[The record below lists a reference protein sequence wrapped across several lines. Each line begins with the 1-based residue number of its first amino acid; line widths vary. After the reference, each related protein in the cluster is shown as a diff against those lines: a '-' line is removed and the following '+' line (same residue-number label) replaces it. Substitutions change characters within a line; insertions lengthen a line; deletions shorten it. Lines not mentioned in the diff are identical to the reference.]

1 MLHQNS
7 PFSPGTLVR
16 ARRRDWVVLPSAE
29 PEVLRL
35 RPLAGRE
42 GYEIGILLP
51 LEPGSVKPADFPLPP
66 PQPGDAT
73 GSLLLFDA
81 TRLSLRSGATPFRS
95 LGRLSVVPRP
105 YQFVPLIMAL
115 RLDPVRLLIAD
126 DVGVGKTIEAA
137 MIARELLDRGIA
149 KRLAVICPAHLCD
162 QWEVELREKFGLE
175 TAVIQ
180 PSRIAR
186 LERDLPRQNLSIFQ
200 YYPHLVVSIDFIK
213 SDRHRGHFIQNAP
226 DLIIVDEAHLAAR
239 PRGDQR
245 LQHQRYA
252 FLRDLAS
259 DPRRHLLLV
268 TATPH
273 SGIEESFRSLLGL
286 INPDFD
292 LDESGPSRELERH
305 VLLPH
310 LVQRRRRDLQ
320 RWPGAKTPFPERDS
334 QEVKY
339 TLSDPYRDLFNQV
352 LAYCRET
359 VASGQG
365 LRVQHQRV
373 RHWAAIALL
382 RCVLS
387 SPEAAAAVLSEHA
400 RRKGFGEDI
409 LYETADEVDQ
419 VYRPQVLD
427 PFGEEGAG
435 DYAPSAP
442 VEDSEANLSDTERRR
457 LSHFLKTAQ
466 KLKGPDNDHKLAAVS
481 RIVRHLLREGYRP
494 IVFCRFIPTANYLQT
509 WLGQILGAEFLA
521 LRVIAVT
528 GEIGDQERRA
538 RVEELVKNPTRV
550 LVATDCLSEGI
561 NLQDHFDAVVHYDL
575 PWNPNRL
582 EQREG
587 RVDRFGQR
595 RRIIKTVLLYGA
607 DNQVDLVVLD
617 ALIRKAKTIRDR
629 LGITVPVPAQAEQII
644 QAVVDSV
651 LLRRPTRGP
660 QLLLE
665 FTDPEVSRLHAEWEA
680 AADREGKQRAYF
692 SQHGIQPEEVARE
705 LAATDPVLGEPEAV
719 ARFLADAAQ
728 RFGGR
733 LLPAEKPGVFF
744 LSPGS
749 LTSSLQTLGNY
760 EFPLRVTFDR
770 LQDEKS
776 VYLGRTHPIIETFC
790 QEVISLAFAPQ
801 PDERFARSGAMF
813 TGAVS
818 LRTVILLLG
827 CRYLLKEQVAE
838 FAEEVVVA
846 AFQRQESKLQWLAPL
861 ESEARR
867 LLTTARPVANIPPEE
882 RAGQVRWALEFLQSQ
897 NRWYQPLIDW
907 RTKNLLESHQRL
919 RKLVKA
925 PPLTIQPHTPP
936 DILGCYVLVPAG
948 GKP

>member
-1 MLHQNS
+1 MASQY
-7 PFSPGTLVR
+7 SPGALVN
-16 ARRRDWVVLPSAE
+16 ARGRDWVVLPSLE

-35 RPLAGRE
+35 RPLTG
-42 GYEIGILLP
+42 GDGNEIGIFLP
-51 LEPGSVKPADFPLPP
+51 LERGSINPATFPAPE

-81 TRLSLRSGATPFRS
+81 ARLSLRSGATPFRS

-137 MIARELLDRGIA
+137 MIVRELLDRGLA

-162 QWEVELREKFGLE
+162 QWEMELWEKFGLE

-186 LERDLPRQNLSIFQ
+186 LERDLPRADLSIYQ

-213 SDRHRGHFIQNAP
+213 SERHRGPFLQNAP
-226 DLIIVDEAHLAAR
+226 DLVIVDEAHMAAR

-286 INPDFD
+286 INPNFDF
-292 LDESGPSRELERH
+292 DESGLSPELDRN

-310 LVQRRRRDLQ
+310 VVQRRRRDLE
-320 RWPGAKTPFPERDS
+320 RWLGAETPFPERDS
-334 QEVKY
+334 SEVRY
-339 TLSDPYRDLFNQV
+339 TLSDPYRGLFNEV

-359 VASGQG
+359 VESGQG
-365 LRVQHQRV
+365 LRIQQQRV

-400 RRKGFGEDI
+400 KRKGFGEEI
-409 LYETADEVDQ
+409 IYETQDEVDQ

-427 PFGEEGAG
+427 PVGEEDAG
-435 DYAPSAP
+435 DYAPRAP
-442 VEDSEANLSDTERRR
+442 VEDSESHLSDPERRR
-457 LSHFLKTAQ
+457 LTHFLRTAHR
-466 KLKGPDNDHKLAAVS
+466 LKGPDTDHKLAAVS
-481 RIVRHLLREGYRP
+481 QIVRDLLRESFRP
-494 IVFCRFIPTANYLQT
+494 IVFCRFIPTAKYLEA
-509 WLGQILGAEFLA
+509 WLRKLLSQEFPA

-528 GEIGDQERRA
+528 GEIGDEERRA

-595 RRIIKTVLLYGA
+595 RSTIKTVLLYGV

-617 ALIRKAKTIRDR
+617 VLIRKAKTIRAR
-629 LGITVPVPAQAEQII
+629 LGITVPVPAQAEQVI

-651 LLRRPTRGP
+651 LLRRPTRGV
-660 QLLLE
+660 QLQLE
-665 FTDPEVSRLHAEWEA
+665 FTDPAVSRLHAEWEA

-705 LAATDPVLGEPEAV
+705 LEATDPVLGEPEAV
-719 ARFLADAAQ
+719 ARFLANAAQ
-728 RFGGR
+728 RFAGQ
-733 LLPAEKPGVFF
+733 LLDYKEKPGVFH
-744 LSPGS
+744 LHPGN
-749 LTSSLQTLGNY
+749 LTNSLQTLGNY

-770 LQDEKS
+770 LKDETA
-776 VYLGRTHPIIETFC
+776 VYLGRTHPIIETYC
-790 QEVISLAFAPQ
+790 LEVLGRAFAPA
-801 PDERFARSGAMF
+801 PDELFARTGAMF
-813 TGAVS
+813 TDTVR
-818 LRTVILLLG
+818 LRTAVLMLRF
-827 CRYLLKEQVAE
+827 RYLLREQVEE
-838 FAEEVVVA
+838 FAEEIVLA
-846 AFQRQESKLQWLAPL
+846 AFQRPEDKLTWLEPL
-861 ESEARR
+861 DEAARH
-867 LLTTARPVANIPPEE
+867 LLQAASPVANMPPAD
-882 RAGQVRWALEFLQSQ
+882 RTDHVSWALKMLQGDD
-897 NRWYQPLIDW
+897 WFKPLVEQ
-907 RTKNLLESHQRL
+907 RTGELQKSHQRL
-919 RKLVKA
+919 RKLVRA
-925 PPLTIQPHTPP
+925 PKLTIKPHLPP

-948 GKP
+948 GKS

>member
-1 MLHQNS
+1 MRNLEYV
-7 PFSPGTLVR
+7 PGTLVHVR
-16 ARRRDWVVLPSAE
+16 GRDWVVLPTQEAD
-29 PEVLRL
+29 VLRL
-35 RPLAGRE
+35 RPLTGGDTA
-42 GYEIGILLP
+42 EIGLFLP
-51 LEPGSVKPADFPLPP
+51 IESDSVSSTSFSPP
-66 PQPGDAT
+66 DCRITGDAT
-73 GSLLLFDA
+73 GSLILFDA
-81 TRLSLRSGATPFRS
+81 TRLSLRSSATPFRS

-115 RLDPVRLLIAD
+115 RLDPVRLLVAD

-137 MIARELLDRGIA
+137 MIARELLDRGLA

-162 QWEVELREKFGLE
+162 QWEMELREKFGFE

-186 LERDLPRQNLSIFQ
+186 LERNLPRQDLSIFR

-213 SDRHRGHFIQNAP
+213 SDRHRGHFLQNAP
-226 DLIIVDEAHLAAR
+226 DLVIVDEAHMAAR
-239 PRGDQR
+239 PRGEQR

-259 DPRRHLLLV
+259 DPSRHLLLV

-292 LDESGPSRELERH
+292 LDESGPSRELERK

-310 LVQRRRRDLQ
+310 VVQRRRRDLE
-320 RWPGAKTPFPERDS
+320 RWLGAETPFPERDPS
-334 QEVKY
+334 EVRY
-339 TLSDPYRDLFNQV
+339 TLSDPYRGLFNEV
-352 LAYCRET
+352 LVYCRET
-359 VASGQG
+359 VESGQG
-365 LRVQHQRV
+365 LRVQQQRV

-387 SPEAAAAVLSEHA
+387 SPEAAVAVLSEHA
-400 RRKGFGEDI
+400 RRKGFGEEI
-409 LYETADEVDQ
+409 IYETAEEVDQ

-427 PFGEEGAG
+427 TLGEEDAG

-442 VEDSEANLSDTERRR
+442 VEDSEAHLSDTERRR
-457 LSHFLKTAQ
+457 LSQFLKTAQ
-466 KLKGPDNDHKLAAVS
+466 RLKGPNNDHKMAAVS
-481 RIVRHLLREGYRP
+481 QIVRNLLREGYRP
-494 IVFCRFIPTANYLQT
+494 IVFCRFIPTAKYLET
-509 WLGQILGAEFLA
+509 WLMQILGAEFPV

-528 GEIGDQERRA
+528 GEIGDEERRA
-538 RVEELVKNPTRV
+538 RVEELVNDPTRV

-595 RRIIKTVLLYGA
+595 RSTIKTVLLYGA

-617 ALIRKAKTIRDR
+617 VLIRKAKTIRDR
-629 LGITVPVPAQAEQII
+629 LGITVPVPAQAEQVI

-651 LLRRPTRGP
+651 LLRRPSRGV
-660 QLLLE
+660 QLQLE

-680 AADREGKQRAYF
+680 AADREGKQRAFF

-705 LAATDPVLGEPEAV
+705 LEATDPVLGEPEAV
-719 ARFLADAAQ
+719 ARFLANAAQ

-733 LLPAEKPGVFF
+733 LLPADKPGVFL
-744 LSPGS
+744 LSPGE
-749 LTSSLQTLGNY
+749 LAKSLQALKNY

-770 LQDEKS
+770 LKDEKA

-790 QEVISLAFAPQ
+790 QEVISRAFAPE
-801 PDERFARSGAMF
+801 PDELFARSGAMF
-813 TGAVS
+813 TDAVP
-818 LRTVILLLG
+818 LRTVILLLR
-827 CRYLLKEQVAE
+827 CRYLLKEQVEE

-846 AFQRQESKLQWLAPL
+846 AFQRQDGKIKWLEPL
-861 ESEARR
+861 DTAARQ
-867 LLTTARPVANIPPEE
+867 LLETASPVANIPPDE
-882 RAGQVRWALEFLQSQ
+882 RAGQVRWALEFLESQ
-897 NRWYQPLIDW
+897 DRWYQPLIDW
-907 RTKNLLESHQRL
+907 RTTNLHESHQRL

-925 PPLTIQPHTPP
+925 PKLTIQPHTPP

>member
-1 MLHQNS
+1 MRNLEYV
-7 PFSPGTLVR
+7 PGTLVH
-16 ARRRDWVVLPSAE
+16 ARGRDWVVLPTQEAD
-29 PEVLRL
+29 VLRL
-35 RPLAGRE
+35 RPLTGGDPEETGLFLPME
-42 GYEIGILLP
+42 GDAVAAT
-51 LEPGSVKPADFPLPP
+51 SFAPP
-66 PQPGDAT
+66 DPTVTGDAT

-81 TRLSLRSGATPFRS
+81 TRLSLRSSATPFRS

-115 RLDPVRLLIAD
+115 RLYPIRLLIAD

-137 MIARELLDRGIA
+137 MIARELLGRGLA

-162 QWEVELREKFGLE
+162 QWETELREKFVIE

-186 LERDLPRQNLSIFQ
+186 LERDLPRQDLSIFQ

-213 SDRHRGHFIQNAP
+213 SDRHRGHFLQNAP
-226 DLIIVDEAHLAAR
+226 DLVIVDEAHMAAR

-245 LQHQRYA
+245 VQHQRYA

-259 DPRRHLLLV
+259 DPSRHLLLV

-286 INPDFD
+286 IDPDFD
-292 LDESGPSRELERH
+292 LDESGPSQELERK

-310 LVQRRRRDLQ
+310 VVQRRRRDLE
-320 RWPGAKTPFPERDS
+320 RWLGAETPFPERDS
-334 QEVKY
+334 SEVRY
-339 TLSDPYRDLFNQV
+339 TLSDPYRGLFNEV

-359 VASGQG
+359 VESGQG
-365 LRVQHQRV
+365 LRAQQQRV

-400 RRKGFGEDI
+400 RRKGFGEEI
-409 LYETADEVDQ
+409 IYATQEEVDQ

-427 PFGEEGAG
+427 PVGEEDAG

-442 VEDSEANLSDTERRR
+442 VEDSEAHLSDTERRR

-466 KLKGPDNDHKLAAVS
+466 RLIGPDTDHKLAAVS
-481 RIVRHLLREGYRP
+481 QIVRDLLREGYRP
-494 IVFCRFIPTANYLQT
+494 IVFCRFIPTAKYLET
-509 WLGQILGAEFLA
+509 WLVQILGAEFPA

-528 GEIGDQERRA
+528 GEIGDEERRA

-595 RRIIKTVLLYGA
+595 RSTIKTVLLYGA

-617 ALIRKAKTIRDR
+617 VLIRKAKTIRDR
-629 LGITVPVPAQAEQII
+629 LGITVPVPAQAEQVI

-651 LLRRPTRGP
+651 LLRRPTRGV
-660 QLLLE
+660 QLQLE

-705 LAATDPVLGEPEAV
+705 LEATDPVLGEPEAV
-719 ARFLADAAQ
+719 ARFLANAAQ

-733 LLPAEKPGVFF
+733 LLPADKPGVFLLF
-744 LSPGS
+744 PGD
-749 LTSSLQTLGNY
+749 LAKSLQTLGKY

-770 LQDEKS
+770 LKDEKA

-790 QEVISLAFAPQ
+790 QEVISRAFAPE
-801 PDERFARSGAMF
+801 PDELFARSGAMF
-813 TGAVS
+813 TDAVS
-818 LRTVILLLG
+818 LRTAILLLR
-827 CRYLLKEQVAE
+827 CRYLLKEQVEE

-846 AFQRQESKLQWLAPL
+846 AWERQEGKLRWLEPL
-861 ESEARR
+861 ESAARR
-867 LLTTARPVANIPPEE
+867 LLTTARPVANMPPEE
-882 RAGQVRWALEFLQSQ
+882 RTGHVRRALEFLESQ
-897 NRWYQPLIDW
+897 DRWYQPLVDW
-907 RTKNLLESHQRL
+907 RTKNLHESHQRL

-925 PPLTIQPHTPP
+925 PKLTIQPHTPP